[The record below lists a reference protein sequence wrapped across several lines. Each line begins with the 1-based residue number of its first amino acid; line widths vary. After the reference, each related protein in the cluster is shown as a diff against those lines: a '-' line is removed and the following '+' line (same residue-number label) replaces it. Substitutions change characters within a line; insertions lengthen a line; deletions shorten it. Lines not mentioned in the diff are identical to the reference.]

1 MLLVLSLAENG
12 SLEDYLETHRENP
25 ISTVGKIKIARDVAS
40 GMLHLSDKRVLF
52 SQLTTI
58 LLLSVFTL
66 TRIFLCPLLLK

>member
-1 MLLVLSLAENG
+1 MLLVLSLAEHG
-12 SLEDYLETHRENP
+12 SLEDYLEKHRENP

-40 GMLHLSDKRVLF
+40 GMLHLSNKRVLF